1 MLVLVLALVLL
12 PLDALLLEVGVLLL
26 GVGMGQGLLVA
37 LVAGGEGVNVGG
49 ASSGEEC

>member
-1 MLVLVLALVLL
+1 MLALVLVL

-26 GVGMGQGLLVA
+26 GVGVGQGLLVA
-37 LVAGGEGVNVGG
+37 LVAGGEGVYVGG